1 LPEGLV
7 KILKEKY
14 SNKKRNNL
22 RRSVLPLCLTLLI
35 VYSCNPTKYVPDGQT
50 LLAKNHILVGKDGIK
65 KSDLQPYIRQKP
77 NKKIFGSR
85 FHLGLYN
92 LSNINK
98 EKWPHTW
105 LRNIGEEPVIY
116 DPNATERSREQIQ
129 SYIASKGYFDSKVSD
144 STKVVKRKLDGCVL

>member
-1 LPEGLV
+1 
-7 KILKEKY
+7 
-14 SNKKRNNL
+14 
-22 RRSVLPLCLTLLI
+22 
-35 VYSCNPTKYVPDGQT
+35 
-50 LLAKNHILVGKDGIK
+50 VGKDGIK

-144 STKVVKRKLDGCVL
+144 STKVVKRKLDVFYKVELKTPYKIRNLYYEFADTMILIRLTV